1 METDGL
7 VTDPERELGDILEDM
22 VQKAARLVFQ
32 SALKD
37 EVKDEVTD
45 FLGRDR
51 YAGSNATTRLSRGQ

>member
-37 EVKDEVTD
+37 EVTD